1 MSFFKYIEGVGIIG
15 YIILALSIVGAAF
28 TISAILRTRRIQLVP
43 EEQVKE
49 QRLQADASD
58 FQQALED
65 CRSEEGD
72 TFLGRIAAAGI
83 DRSLRGPLGGLEA
96 RAAMEDAGEDETAR
110 LFRAIDP
117 IAVIASV
124 APLLGLLGTVQGMIG
139 AFETVA
145 GTATRSSAYYETLAS
160 NISIALITTFQGL
173 VVAIPCVMVHSWL
186 RNRIDRAASEAGR
199 ALEPLAMSLER
210 IGTAFT
216 QDASPQKENAG
227 SNDG

>member
-1 MSFFKYIEGVGIIG
+1 MTETLFKYIDGGGIIG
-15 YIILALSIVGAAF
+15 YIILALSILGLAY
-28 TISAILRTRRIQLVP
+28 TIAAILRTRHTKLVPDEQVQELRIQANA
-43 EEQVKE
+43 
-49 QRLQADASD
+49 RD
-58 FQQALED
+58 FQQALND
-65 CRSEEGD
+65 CRSAEGD

-96 RAAMEDAGEDETAR
+96 RSAMEDAGEDETAR

-145 GTATRSSAYYETLAS
+145 TAATKSSSYYETLAY

-186 RNRIDRAASEAGR
+186 RSRIDRAASEAGR
-199 ALEPLAMSLER
+199 ALEPLAMALEAD
-210 IGTAFT
+210 GA
-216 QDASPQKENAG
+216 ASMPG
-227 SNDG
+227 SSGDGGAPRS

>member
-1 MSFFKYIEGVGIIG
+1 MTFFKYIEGGGIIG
-15 YIILALSIVGAAF
+15 YVILALSIVAFAYAVAAF
-28 TISAILRTRRIQLVP
+28 LRTQRARLIP
-43 EEQVKE
+43 DEQVKAL
-49 QRLQADASD
+49 RAQADAGD
-58 FQQALED
+58 FHEALKE

-72 TFLGRIAAAGI
+72 TFLGRIAAAGL

-96 RAAMEDAGEDETAR
+96 RAAMEDAGEEETAR

-145 GTATRSSAYYETLAS
+145 GAATKSSAYYETLAS

-173 VVAIPCVMVHSWL
+173 VVAIPCVMAHAWL
-186 RNRIDRAASEAGR
+186 RRRIDRAAADSGR

-210 IGTAFT
+210 VGTSAMHG
-216 QDASPQKENAG
+216 QHQAG
-227 SNDG
+227 THAG

>member
-1 MSFFKYIEGVGIIG
+1 MSFFKYIEGGGIIG
-15 YIILALSIVGAAF
+15 YIILGLSIIAMAYA
-28 TISAILRTRRIQLVP
+28 ISAALRTRRAQLVP

-49 QRLQADASD
+49 LRMQADAGD

-65 CRSEEGD
+65 CQTPEGD

-83 DRSLRGPLGGLEA
+83 DRALRVPRGGLDA
-96 RAAMEDAGEDETAR
+96 RSAMEDAGEDETAR

-145 GTATRSSAYYETLAS
+145 GAATKSSTYYETLAY

-173 VVAIPCVMVHSWL
+173 VVAIPAVMIHSWL
-186 RNRIDRAASEAGR
+186 RNRIDRAASDASR
-199 ALEPLAMSLER
+199 ALEPLA
-210 IGTAFT
+210 I
-216 QDASPQKENAG
+216 KYK
-227 SNDG
+227 

>member
-1 MSFFKYIEGVGIIG
+1 M
-15 YIILALSIVGAAF
+15 
-28 TISAILRTRRIQLVP
+28 
-43 EEQVKE
+43 
-49 QRLQADASD
+49 
-58 FQQALED
+58 
-65 CRSEEGD
+65 
-72 TFLGRIAAAGI
+72 
-83 DRSLRGPLGGLEA
+83 LGGLEA

-227 SNDG
+227 SNVG